1 MPPIVIPVWFY
12 GFDAIMYLISSIIGF
27 LLSFYFHKI
36 YSLSS
41 EKRHLYLFWGFLILS
56 FGLLSLSITD
66 IFSYITF
73 WQCRPP
79 SPCTLGILSQAF
91 DIASFSYFLYFGL
104 SIIAYSLLMLAYI
117 PQKFKIKN
125 LPTWLLSVYFIVVLI
140 TLPLGRGEIVW
151 FSYSLFFDLI
161 AFLMLVFIFFINL
174 TNLNENK
181 GMNNLLVTMSFI
193 FLSLFHLLHIFSFIS
208 GWMYVLAHFSM
219 LISFLILLS
228 VVIKVKR
235 K

>member
-12 GFDAIMYLISSIIGF
+12 GFDAIMYFISSIIGF
-27 LLSFYFHKI
+27 ILSFYFHKI

-66 IFSYITF
+66 IYSYVTF
-73 WQCRPP
+73 WRCGPF
-79 SPCTLGILSQAF
+79 CTLGILNRAF
-91 DIASFSYFLYFGL
+91 DIESFSYFLYFGL

-125 LPTWLLSVYFIVVLI
+125 LPTWLLAIYFIVVLI
-140 TLPLGRGEIVW
+140 TLPLGRGEVVW
-151 FSYSLFFDLI
+151 FSYSSFFDLI
-161 AFLMLVFIFFINL
+161 AFLMLAFIFFMNL
-174 TNLNENK
+174 TNLNEKK
-181 GMNNLLVTMSFI
+181 GMSNLLVTMSFI
-193 FLSLFHLLHIFSFIS
+193 FLSLFHLLHIFSFIN
-208 GWMYVLAHFSM
+208 GWMYVFAHLSM
-219 LISFLILLS
+219 LISFLVLLS